1 MAKTKTK
8 GINKSAEIR
17 AYFAAN
23 PNASGPDVVAA
34 MKAKGI
40 KVSLPQ
46 VYNAKQS
53 GKAKGKGKKKGRKM
67 NPVRAAMAKDEGVG
81 MKSLHVI
88 EAAFTMLEH
97 MSADAAKAVIDR
109 LSGGK
114 RKAK

>member
-8 GINKSAEIR
+8 INKAAEIR
-17 AYFAAN
+17 AYFASHPTAK
-23 PNASGPDVVAA
+23 GGDVVAA
-34 MKAKGI
+34 LKAKGI

-53 GKAKGKGKKKGRKM
+53 AGKKQKGRKA
-67 NPVRAAMAKDEGVG
+67 RGSIAAAMAKNEGVG

>member
-8 GINKSAEIR
+8 INKAAEIR

-23 PNASGPDVVAA
+23 SAATGPEVVEAL
-34 MKAKGI
+34 KAKGI

-53 GKAKGKGKKKGRKM
+53 AKSKGKKKGRKVGA
-67 NPVRAAMAKDEGVG
+67 VRAAMAKDEGLG

>member
-8 GINKSAEIR
+8 VNKAAEIR

-23 PNASGPDVVAA
+23 PTAKGGDVVAA
-34 MKAKGI
+34 LKAKGI

-53 GKAKGKGKKKGRKM
+53 TKAKGKKKGRKAG
-67 NPVRAAMAKDEGVG
+67 NVRAAMAKDEGIG

-97 MSADAAKAVIDR
+97 MTADAAKSVIDR

>member
-1 MAKTKTK
+1 MTKTKTK
-8 GINKSAEIR
+8 INKAAEIR

-23 PNASGPDVVAA
+23 PMAQGNEVVEALG
-34 MKAKGI
+34 KRRI
-40 KVSLPQ
+40 KVTLPQ

-53 GKAKGKGKKKGRKM
+53 AKSKGKKKGRKAGG
-67 NPVRAAMAKDEGVG
+67 VRAAMAKDEGVG
-81 MKSLHVI
+81 IKSLHVI

-97 MSADAAKAVIDR
+97 MTADAAKAVIDR

>member
-8 GINKSAEIR
+8 GVNKAAEIR

-23 PNASGPDVVAA
+23 PNAKGTDVVAA

-53 GKAKGKGKKKGRKM
+53 AKSKTKKRRKA
-67 NPVRAAMAKDEGVG
+67 NPVRTAMAKDEGIG
-81 MKSLHVI
+81 AKSLHVL
-88 EAAFTMLEH
+88 EAAFVMLEH
-97 MSADAAKAVIDR
+97 MSADAAKAIIDR